1 MLEILHQLERYF
13 VISHRAFL
21 MFIVFSLVGCSS
33 IKNEDQEIKALLSTV
48 LARKISMSETVK
60 VSMKADVEWL
70 QNPLLKPCNLE
81 SFSRLRSIIK
91 IEGKS
96 LKSILNEED
105 LKKICEESEE
115 DFIFSNKMVPQS
127 VKLVEQ
133 NYLDSLVSVYYRSLK
148 DQTVSSQQF
157 ENLNTNAYIRFSK
170 PIFLQKGKYAFI
182 FYSNHSSESSS
193 SLLLYERVNQEWELI
208 LSYPLLIS

>member
-13 VISHRAFL
+13 VISHRAILIFS
-21 MFIVFSLVGCSS
+21 VFSLVGCSS
-33 IKNEDQEIKALLSTV
+33 IKNEDQEIKELLTKV
-48 LARKISMSETVK
+48 LAKKISISESVK
-60 VSMKADVEWL
+60 VSMKADAEWV

-81 SFSRLRSIIK
+81 SFSKLRSIIN
-91 IEGKS
+91 IDGKS
-96 LKSILNEED
+96 LESILNEED

-133 NYLDSLVSVYYRSLK
+133 NYLDSLFSAYIRSLK
-148 DQTVSSQQF
+148 DQTVASQQF
-157 ENLNTNAYIRFSK
+157 ENLNANAYIRFSK

-182 FYSNHSSESSS
+182 CYSNHSSESSS
-193 SLLLYERVNQEWELI
+193 SLLFYERVNKEWELI